1 MQQEEEE
8 EEISH
13 GSYIYMALVFQ
24 DRIFT
29 EDDLLESSQ
38 LSQKR
43 TGKATAANGKFNYTS
58 KD

>member
-8 EEISH
+8 EVSH
-13 GSYIYMALVFQ
+13 GSYILYMALVFQ
-24 DRIFT
+24 DRIFA

>member
-1 MQQEEEE
+1 MQQEEEA
-8 EEISH
+8 H
-13 GSYIYMALVFQ
+13 GSYIYYMALVFQ

-38 LSQKR
+38 LSQKG